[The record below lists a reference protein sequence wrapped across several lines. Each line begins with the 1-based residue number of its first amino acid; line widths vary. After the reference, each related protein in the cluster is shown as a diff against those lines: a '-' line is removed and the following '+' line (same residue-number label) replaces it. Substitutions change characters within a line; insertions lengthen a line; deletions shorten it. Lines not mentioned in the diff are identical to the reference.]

1 MDGLMV
7 LQKDVRVK
15 SMPSLTIENLS
26 KSFGGLT
33 AVNRVTF
40 QVREGEILGLIGP
53 NGSGKTTIFNLISG
67 FLTPDTGSIHLGEES
82 LVGLKPHQICKRGI
96 GRTFQIVKPFSN
108 LSVMRNVRAAVF
120 NREREI
126 SGANRQSERLLE
138 FVGLWP
144 KRNEP
149 AGSLTLMERKRL
161 ELARSLATRPKFLL
175 LDEAMA
181 GLTPVE
187 QQQMIELVRKIRE
200 GGITIVVIEHTMRII
215 MTISDRILVLCF
227 GEIIAQGVPRDVAQ
241 DPNVIKSYL
250 GEKYSFA

>member
-1 MDGLMV
+1 M
-7 LQKDVRVK
+7 
-15 SMPSLTIENLS
+15 SSLKIENLS

-40 QVREGEILGLIGP
+40 QVRKGEVLGLIGP

-67 FLTPDTGSIHLGEES
+67 FLTPDIGSIHLGEES
-82 LVGLKPHQICKRGI
+82 LVGLKPHQICKRGV

-126 SGANRQSERLLE
+126 SRANRQSESLLE
-138 FVGLWP
+138 FAGLWA

-149 AGSLTLMERKRL
+149 ANTLTIAERKRL
-161 ELARSLATRPKFLL
+161 ELARSLATDPKFLL
-175 LDEAMA
+175 LDEVMA

-187 QQQMIELVRKIRE
+187 QHQMVALIEKIKDR
-200 GGITIVVIEHTMRII
+200 GITLVVIEHTMRII

-227 GEIIAQGVPRDVAQ
+227 GEIIAQGDPRDVAQ

-250 GEKYSFA
+250 GERYSFA

>member
-1 MDGLMV
+1 M
-7 LQKDVRVK
+7 
-15 SMPSLTIENLS
+15 SSLKIENLS

-33 AVNRVTF
+33 AVNGVTF
-40 QVREGEILGLIGP
+40 QVQEGEILGLIGP

-67 FLTPDTGSIHLGEES
+67 FLIPDRGNIHLGEES

-126 SGANRQSERLLE
+126 SGANRQSEKLLE
-138 FVGLWP
+138 FMGLWS
-144 KRNEP
+144 KRDEP
-149 AGSLTLMERKRL
+149 ATSLTLMERKRL
-161 ELARSLATRPKFLL
+161 ELARSLATQPKFLL
-175 LDEAMA
+175 LDEVMA

-187 QQQMIELVRKIRE
+187 QQQMIELVEKIRE
-200 GGITIVVIEHTMRII
+200 GGITIIVIEHTMRII
-215 MTISDRILVLCF
+215 MTLSERIVVLCF
-227 GEIIAQGVPRDVAQ
+227 GEIIAQGIPREVAQ
-241 DPNVIKSYL
+241 DPHVIKSYL